1 MTLHSHISFNF
12 YYLMSNPSDHK
23 AGFVSIIGKPNVGKS
38 TLMNALIGQKLS
50 ITTSKAQTT
59 RHRIFGILT
68 GEGFQIVYSDTPG
81 VIDPMYPL
89 QKSMMKFVFE
99 SLQDADTILMVVD
112 PFDDPTDNQLLEI
125 LSKSSIPKVLILNKV
140 DLSKQEDI
148 EILLSRWS
156 EAMDFQSIIPVSAL
170 NNFNLD
176 KVLAT
181 LLEMTPV
188 HPPYFPEGE
197 LSDKTERFFASE
209 TIREKI
215 FMNYK
220 KEIPYS
226 TEVKID
232 AFKDDEDIVRIRA
245 IIYVERDSQ
254 KGIIIGKGGAS
265 LKKVGMEARKD
276 LEEFLGKKV
285 FLETHVKVEKDWRKL
300 DLKLKRF
307 GY

>member
-1 MTLHSHISFNF
+1 MPSTL
-12 YYLMSNPSDHK
+12 DHK

-50 ITTSKAQTT
+50 IITAKAQTT

-68 GEGFQIVYSDTPG
+68 GDNFQIVYSDTPG
-81 VIDPMYPL
+81 VIDPKYPL
-89 QKSMMKFVFE
+89 QKSMMNFVSE
-99 SLQDADTILMVVD
+99 SLWDADIILLVVD
-112 PFDDPTDNQLLEI
+112 AFDKPQENKILELLSRSTAPKI
-125 LSKSSIPKVLILNKV
+125 LIINKV
-140 DLSKQEDI
+140 DLSNQEDV
-148 EILLSRWS
+148 EKKLSKWS
-156 EAMDFQSIIPVSAL
+156 EAMEFREIIPVSAL

-176 KVLAT
+176 KVLKT
-181 LLEMTPV
+181 ILVLTPN
-188 HPPYFPEGE
+188 HPPYFPDGE
-197 LSDKTERFFASE
+197 LSDRTERFFASE

-215 FMNYK
+215 FMYYK

-232 AFKDDEDIVRIRA
+232 SFKDEKDIARIRA

-265 LKKVGMEARKD
+265 LKKVGVEARKD

-285 FLETHVKVEKDWRKL
+285 FLETHVKVEKDWRKK